1 MRTLLGLVAVIAV
14 LAAPAPASAKKAR
27 AKPPAPAKAGPA
39 APAPAPASTAG
50 KPTVAVSPL
59 EAAPD
64 LTFTG
69 KSAAQ
74 AFAKEASRAGYTVL
88 GPEAIEEKLGR
99 DATRALVAC
108 GDDAKCLA
116 ERGAKLGVD
125 RVVGGWLEKRGTAY
139 RVALVHADGKTGARL
154 GALEREIPI
163 ASRRLQKDVAAAAP
177 GLLAGGADATG
188 VLKIATD
195 VPGALVTV
203 DDVPV
208 GTTPITRTV
217 KPGKHKVHV
226 SRTGWAET
234 DPVWVV
240 VPANG
245 VLEHRAR
252 LFELPARD
260 RPNES
265 AQSGA
270 GTTVQIVR

>member
-1 MRTLLGLVAVIAV
+1 MRTLLGLVAAIAV
-14 LAAPAPASAKKAR
+14 ASAHAVQAAPASAKKGSHKPA
-27 AKPPAPAKAGPA
+27 AKAAPAAAPA
-39 APAPAPASTAG
+39 APA

-64 LTFTG
+64 LIFTG
-69 KSAAQ
+69 KSVAQ
-74 AFAKEASRAGYTVL
+74 AFANEAAGAGYKVL
-88 GPEAIEEKLGR
+88 GPLEVEEKLGR
-99 DATRALVAC
+99 EGTRALASC

-139 RVALVHADGKTGARL
+139 RVSLVHADARTGARL

-163 ASRRLQKDVAAAAP
+163 ASRRLQKDVAAGAA
-177 GLLAGGADATG
+177 GLLAGEADATG
-188 VLKIATD
+188 VLRIATD

-208 GTTPITRTV
+208 GTTPISRTV
-217 KPGKHKVHV
+217 KPGKHKIHV

-245 VLEHRAR
+245 VLEHRAHI
-252 LFELPARD
+252 FELPARD

-265 AQSGA
+265 VQSGA
-270 GTTVQIVR
+270 GTKVQIVR